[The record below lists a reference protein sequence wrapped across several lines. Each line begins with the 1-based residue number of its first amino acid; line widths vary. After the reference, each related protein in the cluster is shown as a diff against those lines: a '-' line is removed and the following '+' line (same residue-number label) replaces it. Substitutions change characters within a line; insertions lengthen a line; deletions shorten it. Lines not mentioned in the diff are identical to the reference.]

1 MALSPVDPTFLGQ
14 SFGTVPA
21 DHRDS
26 VVVLGVPVVTPYG
39 PEYKSHAASGPAAI
53 RDAMAPRGGLEAQY
67 DFDLGAPITGPGA
80 APIVDIGD
88 LVLPARGGAEN
99 REAIRAMIHDL
110 RGRGSAPLVL
120 GGDDSLQIPVID
132 GLSSDDALTVVQ
144 VDAHIDWRDERFG
157 ERYGYSSPMRRASE
171 MPHVAAMVQIGI
183 RGTGS
188 ARQQEVDDAIA
199 WGSEIVTMREVRCD
213 GIGAAIHRIPEG
225 RPCVLALDC
234 DGLDTSVIPGVA
246 ARAPGG
252 LGYGDMV
259 ELMHGAAER
268 GRLVGCSIV
277 ELWPERDPSGMSARA
292 AGRLAA
298 LAAGL
303 MARGF

>member
-1 MALSPVDPTFLGQ
+1 M
-14 SFGTVPA
+14 
-21 DHRDS
+21 
-26 VVVLGVPVVTPYG
+26 LGVPVVTPYG
-39 PEYKSHAASGPAAI
+39 PEFESHAAGGPAGI
-53 RDAMAPRGGLEAQY
+53 RAAMAPRGGLEAQF
-67 DFDLGAPITGPGA
+67 DFDLGAPITGTGA

-88 LVLPARGGAEN
+88 LVLPARGGTDN
-99 REAIRAMIHDL
+99 REAIRALIHDIRS
-110 RGRGSAPLVL
+110 RGCRPLVL
-120 GGDDSLQIPVID
+120 GGDDSLQIPVIE
-132 GLSSDDALTVVQ
+132 GLAADDPLTVVQ

-171 MPHVAAMVQIGI
+171 MPHVASMVQVGI

-199 WGSEIVTMREVRCD
+199 WGAEIVTMRDIRKD
-213 GIGAAIHRIPEG
+213 GMDTAIRRIPEG
-225 RPCVLALDC
+225 PPCVLAIDC

-252 LGYGDMV
+252 LGFGDV
-259 ELMHGAAER
+259 VDLMHGAAER

-277 ELWPERDPSGMSARA
+277 ELWPERDPSGISARA

-298 LAAGL
+298 IAAGL
-303 MARGF
+303 MARRS